1 MGIHLLKMLKQ
12 GLILATLL
20 VLGQAR
26 PKMDSQ
32 WKHYKTKYMKNY
44 VLGEEEM
51 RRAIWEDNHEFIM
64 RHNAA
69 YEAGNET
76 YSVGENEYTDLT
88 TVEFASKLAGLEMVP
103 PHSSNKIF
111 QPLDAE
117 VRSEVDWRTEGYVTP
132 VKNQAACG
140 SCWAFSTTGS
150 MEGQWFKKTGDLVS
164 LSEQQLVDCAS
175 DYGNYGC
182 KGGIMEFAFQYIIDN
197 GGLTTEEEYP
207 YTAKDGRCHFDDSTV
222 AATLSGFETIRRG
235 SEADLQAAVSQV
247 GPISVAID
255 AGHRGFQMY
264 KHGVY
269 HSILCSNTRLNH
281 AVLAV
286 GYGEEAGEKYWIV
299 KNSWGKTWGDHGY
312 IKMSRGRSN
321 NCGIAT
327 QASYPVV

>member
-1 MGIHLLKMLKQ
+1 MGEYMGIHLLKMLKQ

-26 PKMDSQ
+26 PKMDSL

-117 VRSEVDWRTEGYVTP
+117 VRSEVDWRPEGYVTP

-140 SCWAFSTTGS
+140 SCWAFSTTGT
-150 MEGQWFKKTGDLVS
+150 MEGQWFKIPVTWFPPANNSWSTVLLIMATMAAREESWSSPSSTSSTTVASPQRRSTPTPPRMDVVTSTTAQSLPPCPDLKSSGGDLKLTCRL
-164 LSEQQLVDCAS
+164 LSPR
-175 DYGNYGC
+175 
-182 KGGIMEFAFQYIIDN
+182 
-197 GGLTTEEEYP
+197 LT
-207 YTAKDGRCHFDDSTV
+207 HQ
-222 AATLSGFETIRRG
+222 RG
-235 SEADLQAAVSQV
+235 
-247 GPISVAID
+247 
-255 AGHRGFQMY
+255 Y
-264 KHGVY
+264 
-269 HSILCSNTRLNH
+269 
-281 AVLAV
+281 
-286 GYGEEAGEKYWIV
+286 
-299 KNSWGKTWGDHGY
+299 
-312 IKMSRGRSN
+312 
-321 NCGIAT
+321 
-327 QASYPVV
+327 

>member
-1 MGIHLLKMLKQ
+1 MG
-12 GLILATLL
+12 
-20 VLGQAR
+20 
-26 PKMDSQ
+26 
-32 WKHYKTKYMKNY
+32 
-44 VLGEEEM
+44 
-51 RRAIWEDNHEFIM
+51 
-64 RHNAA
+64 
-69 YEAGNET
+69 

-88 TVEFASKLAGLEMVP
+88 TVEFASKLAGLEMLP

-207 YTAKDGRCHFDDSTV
+207 YTAKDGRCHSTTAQSLPPCPDLKPSGGDLKLTCRLLSPRLDPSAWLLMPVTVDSRCTNTECTTASS
-222 AATLSGFETIRRG
+222 AAIP
-235 SEADLQAAVSQV
+235 D
-247 GPISVAID
+247 
-255 AGHRGFQMY
+255 
-264 KHGVY
+264 
-269 HSILCSNTRLNH
+269 
-281 AVLAV
+281 
-286 GYGEEAGEKYWIV
+286 
-299 KNSWGKTWGDHGY
+299 
-312 IKMSRGRSN
+312 
-321 NCGIAT
+321 
-327 QASYPVV
+327 